1 MALTKIERR
10 QRIHYRIRKVVSGTA
25 ERPRLAVF
33 RSNNQIYAQFI
44 DDVKGTTLCAAS
56 SIDKGLVEA
65 CKGKKGVEQ
74 AAIVGAACAERAKA
88 AGISECVFDRGGY
101 LYHGRVKSL
110 ADAARKGGL
119 KF

>member
-44 DDVKGTTLCAAS
+44 DDVKGTTLGAAS